1 MSVIILPSKS
11 STWRLSAFL
20 MSHIFKDHFYPPG
33 YFWFQPATRVDAWPY
48 NYYKTAGHRFTA
60 TSLIIS
66 YLHRAPGRW
75 NRLWTNARKLNSL
88 PCFTLWLW
96 GNYQINFLFL
106 FQTTLV
112 FFRNGNCLSS
122 VKIYRLCF
130 ISMGLTCHL
139 KEEII
144 LFVPLLSVSAAK
156 ACCKSRSAS
165 TCRRA
170 DILAP
175 STWLICGRE
184 YCFLHGGVA
193 AVRANGAHVLV
204 SSDGFYHSWR
214 WLACRL
220 WDCGA
225 SIRRRSLIL
234 LVMGCEAPLFPL
246 SLSFDCFFLVC
257 ISAIQFHT
265 SCVWL
270 HKRWTMRFQQRSSLQ
285 TQHSHN

>member
-1 MSVIILPSKS
+1 M
-11 STWRLSAFL
+11 
-20 MSHIFKDHFYPPG
+20 
-33 YFWFQPATRVDAWPY
+33 
-48 NYYKTAGHRFTA
+48 
-60 TSLIIS
+60 
-66 YLHRAPGRW
+66 
-75 NRLWTNARKLNSL
+75 
-88 PCFTLWLW
+88 
-96 GNYQINFLFL
+96 
-106 FQTTLV
+106 
-112 FFRNGNCLSS
+112 SS
-122 VKIYRLCF
+122 VEIYRLCF

-144 LFVPLLSVSAAK
+144 LFVLLLSVSAAK

-184 YCFLHGGVA
+184 YCFLHGGDA
-193 AVRANGAHVLV
+193 AVRANGAHVLI

-214 WLACRL
+214 WLACRVGLRCEHRAPFPYLARHGL
-220 WDCGA
+220 WS
-225 SIRRRSLIL
+225 SIIPSVFIFWL
-234 LVMGCEAPLFPL
+234 
-246 SLSFDCFFLVC
+246 FFLVC

-270 HKRWTMRFQQRSSLQ
+270 HKRWTMRFQWRSSLQ